1 LHNQSKADELR
12 KQGFGTVLTFQ
23 KDGIV
28 RGSGA
33 LVCLANAKENETIIK
48 DRAAGFYS
56 LRKGTSPQD
65 YPSSIMGAIA
75 LLRQTYYDAQWY
87 KTNATKAEYNIT
99 LDAFNKMQDL
109 PSIFEG
115 GDKYNDIRGK
125 NIAAE
130 FKVKYIIKGGGN
142 EYQRLYDI
150 QNTFSKFIIPI
161 NFPEAI
167 DVEDPYDAEQASLT
181 ELKHWEMA
189 PANLAMLE
197 KNFVQFCITTAD
209 LKDKASFLKNL
220 RKAIKYG
227 LSEKTALKALTT
239 NPANF
244 IGVQDK
250 IGSLKQGMLANFMI
264 TSKNIFE
271 DDAIIYE
278 TWSNGIKHEYNDLSI
293 PAINGTYSLSINKN
307 SYKININII
316 RIYNITHSNFCRT
329 SICTFVNAS

>member
-1 LHNQSKADELR
+1 M
-12 KQGFGTVLTFQ
+12 
-23 KDGIV
+23 
-28 RGSGA
+28 
-33 LVCLANAKENETIIK
+33 ANAKENETIIK

-56 LRKGTSPQD
+56 FKKGVSPQD
-65 YPSSIMGAIA
+65 YPSSLMGGIA

-87 KTNATKAEYNIT
+87 KTNGTKTEYNIT
-99 LDAFNKMQDL
+99 LDAFNKLQDL

-115 GDKYNDIRGK
+115 GDKYNDVRGK
-125 NIAAE
+125 LIADE
-130 FKVKYIIKGGGN
+130 FKTKYIIKGGGN
-142 EYQRLYDI
+142 EYQRMYDI
-150 QNTFSKFIIPI
+150 QNTFSKFIIPV
-161 NFPEAI
+161 NFPEAL

-189 PANLAMLE
+189 PSNLAMLE

-209 LKDKASFLKNL
+209 LEDKANFLKNL

-227 LSEKTALKALTT
+227 LSEKMALKALTT
-239 NPANF
+239 TPANF

-250 IGSLKQGMLANFMI
+250 IGSLKQGMFANFII

-293 PAINGTYSLSINKN
+293 PAINGTYNLSINSN
-307 SYKININII
+307 VYKLNINKDQDG
-316 RIYNITHSNFCRT
+316 YSGMAYKDSSKAKASVNFKNNLLTLSFPYDSTLSRNT
-329 SICTFVNAS
+329 NRHIEAKAY